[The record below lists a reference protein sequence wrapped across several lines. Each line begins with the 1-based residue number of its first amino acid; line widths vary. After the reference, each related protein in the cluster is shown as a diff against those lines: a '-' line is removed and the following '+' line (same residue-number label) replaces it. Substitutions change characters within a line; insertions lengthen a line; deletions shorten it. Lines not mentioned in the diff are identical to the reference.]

1 MKCFRNILL
10 RTRQIVCTAVGKSKW
25 GAGKERGETT
35 ERKTGMSNRRVGKA
49 AEGFKRKKLKEQVGE

>member
-10 RTRQIVCTAVGKSKW
+10 RTQANCTAVGKSKW